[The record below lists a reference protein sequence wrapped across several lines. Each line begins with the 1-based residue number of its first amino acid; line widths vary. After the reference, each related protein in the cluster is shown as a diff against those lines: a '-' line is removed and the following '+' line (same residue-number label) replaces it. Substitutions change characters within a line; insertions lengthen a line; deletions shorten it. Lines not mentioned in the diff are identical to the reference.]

1 MDLSEGSFE
10 MGYEHQHSILT
21 ARELEVLKLIV
32 HGKSNSEIAKDLNI
46 THHTVKAHV
55 SSILR
60 KFNVETRVEALIC
73 AMRAK
78 IID

>member
-1 MDLSEGSFE
+1 MDYGR
-10 MGYEHQHSILT
+10 QNNKLT

-60 KFNVETRVEALIC
+60 KFNVETRVEAVIA